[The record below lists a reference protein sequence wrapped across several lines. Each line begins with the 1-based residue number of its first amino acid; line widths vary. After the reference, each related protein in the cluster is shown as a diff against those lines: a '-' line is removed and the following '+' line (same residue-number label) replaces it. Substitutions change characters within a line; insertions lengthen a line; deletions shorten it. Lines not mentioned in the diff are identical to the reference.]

1 MNNIGIIMV
10 SHGEFAKAALD
21 SAQMIAGP
29 QENVIAYALT
39 LDKSLDDLE
48 SEITQ
53 GYEELS
59 KKCSDVVVLCDIYGG
74 TPFNA
79 VSRCMLKGMNMIG
92 FTGLSLPIVIDLLL
106 SRNLT
111 ADEVKTKVRETHGIA
126 LSPIEVSLVEEETD
140 LDDL

>member
-1 MNNIGIIMV
+1 MSNIGIIMV

-21 SAQMIAGP
+21 SAQMIAGQ

-48 SEITQ
+48 AEITQ
-53 GYEELS
+53 GYNTLS

-106 SRNLT
+106 SRDLT
-111 ADEVKTKVRETHGIA
+111 ADEVKTKVLETHAIA